1 MTAHR
6 KPRPML
12 RPLARLTGRDAVW
25 QAIRELSD
33 PPGAEFTR
41 HDLFRRVNCG
51 MDLIRDQLRR
61 LVRAGIVGEEAPP
74 ERAVRTRYRL
84 VRDVGVEPPRV
95 TAAGVLDEAP
105 TDQERMWQAMKAMP
119 AFRVAD
125 LQLATGIVSALSVQ
139 AYIKR
144 LHQAGYL
151 AVVEPA
157 ITAKRTAS
165 YRLLN
170 SKNTGPRP
178 PAIRRGKI
186 VFDLNLGRQVWPAV
200 PA

>member
-25 QAIRELSD
+25 QAIRELSV
-33 PPGAEFTR
+33 PPGAEFTQP
-41 HDLFRRVNCG
+41 DLFRRVDCG
-51 MDLIRDQLRR
+51 LDLIRDQLRR
-61 LVRAGIVGEEAPP
+61 LVLAGIVGEVAPAV
-74 ERAVRTRYRL
+74 RLVRTRYRL
-84 VRDVGVEPPRV
+84 LRDMGVEPPRL
-95 TAAGVLDEAP
+95 TAAGVLDETP
-105 TDQERMWQAMKAMP
+105 TDQERMWAAMKVLP
-119 AFRVAD
+119 IFRVTD
-125 LQLATGIVSALSVQ
+125 LQLATRVTSALTVR
-139 AYIKR
+139 AYVTR

-157 ITAKRTAS
+157 IATKRTAS

-170 SKNTGPRP
+170 SRNTGPRP

-186 VFDLNLGRQVWPAV
+186 VFDLNLGCQVWPVVA
-200 PA
+200 A